1 MYYITNFNRY
11 QVLCHRYRRFL
22 AICPFVPEIFGNKI
36 LNLKKLHTILQRC
49 KLREEEYIKES
60 IIIDKSE
67 EEKHKELIKSIIVT
81 KELLLQAHNNFEY
94 AEKDLIDYYTYN
106 IKANQAKLNYLIKQ
120 AKNISGIEP

>member
-1 MYYITNFNRY
+1 M
-11 QVLCHRYRRFL
+11 
-22 AICPFVPEIFGNKI
+22 
-36 LNLKKLHTILQRC
+36 
-49 KLREEEYIKES
+49 EEEYIKES

-67 EEKHKELIKSIIVT
+67 EEKHRELIKSIIVT

-120 AKNISGIEP
+120 AKKITEWFFI